1 MSGALLVAVT
11 GYNQEEDRRRSQEAG
26 FDHYLVKPV
35 DPAMLAALIAA
46 HRQSSQDSPTAC
58 AG

>member
-1 MSGALLVAVT
+1 LLVAVT